1 MTSRERVHAII
12 DAIPEDRLQD
22 AATALSQLVDPIV
35 LAFLNAPVDDEE
47 TTEEDLR
54 ALDEARAEYERGET
68 VSLDEAMSE
77 LSRVSS
83 V

>member
-1 MTSRERVHAII
+1 MTSRERVHAFV
-12 DAIPEDRLQD
+12 DAIPEDRLQE
-22 AATALSQLVDPIV
+22 AATALSRLVDPVV
-35 LAFLNAPVDDEE
+35 LAFLDAPVDDEE